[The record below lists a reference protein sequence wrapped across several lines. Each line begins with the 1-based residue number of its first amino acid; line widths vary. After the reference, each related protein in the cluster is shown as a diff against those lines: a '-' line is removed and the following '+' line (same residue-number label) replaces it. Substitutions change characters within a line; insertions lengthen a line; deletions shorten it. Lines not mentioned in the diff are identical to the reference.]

1 MKKILIT
8 GASGRI
14 GQKVLQYFLKVGYE
28 VMGIDIT
35 QKNDIT
41 QLDLGDKSG
50 LKQYFKLNEPH
61 VIIHLAA
68 ISNIEYC
75 ELHPEQSTAQ
85 NLENTINL
93 VHLCHEFNAFFVFLS
108 TNVVFE
114 SSSKKWC
121 ENDIAKPESQ
131 YGKDKEACEK
141 YISDH
146 LKNYAIIRT
155 SQVYNIK
162 DDFPAFIKSNL
173 EKIGEVKAYQN
184 LYTNFTNVIDL
195 INMIEIIISHKL
207 TGIYHCVGQDVCSKY
222 EFAKK
227 FVDSLKIKG
236 NVTPIDCS
244 DAKPKQV
251 ILNGNFTYKTL
262 NYYPKSFFNNEP

>member
-14 GQKVLQYFLKVGYE
+14 GQKAVQHFLKVGYE
-28 VMGIDIT
+28 VLGIDIT

-41 QLDLGDKSG
+41 KLDLGDQAA
-50 LKQYFKLNEPH
+50 LKQYIKLNEPH

-75 ELHPEQSTAQ
+75 ELHPEQSEAQ
-85 NLENTINL
+85 NFQNTINL
-93 VHLCHEFNAFFVFLS
+93 VHVCNEFNAFLLFFS

-121 ENDIAKPESQ
+121 ENDITKPESQ

-141 YISDH
+141 YISAH
-146 LKNYAIIRT
+146 LKYYAIIRT

-162 DDFPAFIKSNL
+162 DDFPAFIKHNL
-173 EKIGEVKAYQN
+173 EKIGEVKVYQN

-195 INMIEIIISHKL
+195 MNMLGIIIHNNMS
-207 TGIYHCVGQDVCSKY
+207 GIYHCVGQDVYSKY

-227 FVDSLKIKG
+227 FVDALKITGK
-236 NVTPIDCS
+236 VTAIDCT
-244 DAKPKQV
+244 DVKPKHV
-251 ILNGNFTYKTL
+251 ILEGSHTYNKL
-262 NYYPKSFFNNEP
+262 NYYPKFFFNNNP